1 MKIKVSVPDVSV
13 SRPRYEPNLVITL
26 SGKCPGGGSCKS
38 GAAVN
43 SSTTRSSVF
52 KIFYL
57 KRINKSGLTRY
68 TTEVNYLSI
77 IIVYVCFFFLK
88 NLAVAASRLFEVVEK
103 DKFDQ
108 EIPVEWE
115 TWLRERR
122 KDVCIDKIRKNNAI
136 QQNAIRK
143 AKELEELEEQ
153 DAAKRPM
160 NIEPKREPEKKSFPE
175 YKDYEE
181 R

>member
-1 MKIKVSVPDVSV
+1 MSRKPPQPRGVWATVWKNFFKSLGIARGPSGTVVGKDQFGTKYWEIPSVD
-13 SRPRYEPNLVITL
+13 N
-26 SGKCPGGGSCKS
+26 
-38 GAAVN
+38 
-43 SSTTRSSVF
+43 
-52 KIFYL
+52 
-57 KRINKSGLTRY
+57 KR
-68 TTEVNYLSI
+68 
-77 IIVYVCFFFLK
+77 
-88 NLAVAASRLFEVVEK
+88 ASRWFEAVEK

-115 TWLRERR
+115 AWLRGRR
-122 KDVCIDKIRKNNAI
+122 KVPPTEDEIRKNNAI

-143 AKELEELEEQ
+143 AKELEEQ

>member
-1 MKIKVSVPDVSV
+1 
-13 SRPRYEPNLVITL
+13 
-26 SGKCPGGGSCKS
+26 C
-38 GAAVN
+38 
-43 SSTTRSSVF
+43 
-52 KIFYL
+52 

-77 IIVYVCFFFLK
+77 IIVHVCFFFLK
-88 NLAVAASRLFEVVEK
+88 NPAVDNKAASRLFEVMEK

-115 TWLRERR
+115 AWLRERR
-122 KDVCIDKIRKNNAI
+122 KVPPTEDVCIDKIRKNNAI